1 MEHIPNM
8 QQSTKPF
15 MANGIHPLLAT
26 TGRVLLGLYFILPGI
41 GKVLGWDSTAALM
54 ADKGMVL
61 VPVFLALTIVLQI
74 GGGLAL
80 ALGLGTRPIAFVL
93 AGLTLVISVVI
104 HNFWALPPMEV
115 QTAHEMQN
123 FVKNLAIMAGLL
135 GYAGL
140 GAGPWSLDARRG
152 A

>member
-1 MEHIPNM
+1 
-8 QQSTKPF
+8 
-15 MANGIHPLLAT
+15 MATFIYPLLAT
-26 TGRVLLGLYFILPGI
+26 TGRALLGLYFILPGI
-41 GKVLGWDSTAALM
+41 GKILGWDSTAALM
-54 ADKGMVL
+54 AKKGMVL
-61 VPVFLALTIVLQI
+61 VPVSLALTIVLQI

-80 ALGLGTRPIAFVL
+80 ALGLRTRLIAFVL

-104 HNFWALPPMEV
+104 HNFWTLAPGEL
-115 QTAHEMQN
+115 QTAHELQN

-135 GYAGL
+135 GYAGM

>member
-1 MEHIPNM
+1 M
-8 QQSTKPF
+8 QQSKKPF
-15 MANGIHPLLAT
+15 IATFIHPLLAT

-41 GKVLGWDSTAALM
+41 SKILGWDSTAALM
-54 ADKGMVL
+54 AEKGMVL
-61 VPVFLALTIVLQI
+61 VPAFLALTIVLQI

-80 ALGLGTRPIAFVL
+80 ALGFRTKLIAFVL

-104 HNFWALPPMEV
+104 HNFWALAPGEI
-115 QTAHEMQN
+115 QTTHEIQN

-140 GAGPWSLDARRG
+140 GAGPWSLDARRST
-152 A
+152 

>member
-1 MEHIPNM
+1 M
-8 QQSTKPF
+8 QQSKKPF
-15 MANGIHPLLAT
+15 MATFIHPLLAT

-41 GKVLGWDSTAALM
+41 SKILGWDSTTALM
-54 ADKGMVL
+54 AEKGMVL
-61 VPVFLALTIVLQI
+61 VPAFLALTIVLQI

-80 ALGLGTRPIAFVL
+80 ALGLRTKLIAFVL
-93 AGLTLVISVVI
+93 AGLTLVISLVI
-104 HNFWALPPMEV
+104 YNFWALVPGEL
-115 QTAHEMQN
+115 QTAHEIQN
-123 FVKNLAIMAGLL
+123 FVKNLAIMAGLF